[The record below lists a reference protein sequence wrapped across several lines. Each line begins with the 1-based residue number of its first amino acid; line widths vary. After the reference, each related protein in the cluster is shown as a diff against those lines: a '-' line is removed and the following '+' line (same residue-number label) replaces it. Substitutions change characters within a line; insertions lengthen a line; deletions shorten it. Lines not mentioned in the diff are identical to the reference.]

1 MCTVVL
7 MERAYQDPLLV
18 LAVCSY
24 GPRRRSVFEAHFSE
38 SPQSPPMPL
47 SGTARWVLCPLMRRL
62 LFAEKV
68 PRYCSR
74 IWRLEAEPV
83 VRETD
88 GRVESKE

>member
-1 MCTVVL
+1 
-7 MERAYQDPLLV
+7 
-18 LAVCSY
+18 
-24 GPRRRSVFEAHFSE
+24 
-38 SPQSPPMPL
+38 MPL